1 MLGYGSQGR
10 GQALNARDQGL
21 NVIIGV
27 REGGA
32 SWKEA
37 QEDGFVP
44 GETLFPIKE
53 AIGKGTVI
61 MNLLSDASQAETWPE
76 IKPLITKGKT
86 LYFAHGFS
94 VEVRERTHRM
104 RLEAVTDAV
113 SLACISICC
122 CPLNIL
128 FSTLSSLCNFWRQND
143 LFPWL
148 FLFRSCLDVFTTSVV
163 DLAFAR
169 LTFGS
174 LCFRR
179 SFLIRYSN
187 RSPPSMDFGQ

>member
-37 QEDGFVP
+37 QEDGFVA
-44 GETLFPIKE
+44 GESLFPIKE
-53 AIGKGTVI
+53 AINKGTII

-94 VEVRERTHRM
+94 VEVRRRRRRVERK
-104 RLEAVTDAV
+104 RLADALIL
-113 SLACISICC
+113 SFSSALLRIAKNYSSHIAFLAPSYA
-122 CPLNIL
+122 
-128 FSTLSSLCNFWRQND
+128 
-143 LFPWL
+143 
-148 FLFRSCLDVFTTSVV
+148 RS
-163 DLAFAR
+163 
-169 LTFGS
+169 
-174 LCFRR
+174 
-179 SFLIRYSN
+179 
-187 RSPPSMDFGQ
+187 